1 MEQLLGLVLLFERF
15 EVGRD
20 DKIMIIYYDKG
31 MMNRIIIE

>member
-20 DKIMIIYYDKG
+20 NKIMIIRCLVKYL
-31 MMNRIIIE
+31 